1 MICSVPECG
10 RKFLAKGYC
19 SRHYTQWRKYGDPL
33 YRMIAERGAAIAW
46 IHAHVDY
53 DGPTCLIWPFKTR
66 YKKGYPA
73 VWFRGRFTG
82 GHRAMCTLKHG
93 DPPFA
98 GAEAAHSCG
107 KGREGCIHPKHLRWA
122 TQAENNKDKIL
133 HGTTHAGERN
143 PQARLTWADVRVIR
157 ERADSGETHGKIALD
172 YGVNRSNVSQIARGV
187 TWRLR

>member
-19 SRHYTQWRKYGDPL
+19 SRHYTQWRKYG
-33 YRMIAERGAAIAW
+33 
-46 IHAHVDY
+46 
-53 DGPTCLIWPFKTR
+53 
-66 YKKGYPA
+66 
-73 VWFRGRFTG
+73 
-82 GHRAMCTLKHG
+82 
-93 DPPFA
+93 
-98 GAEAAHSCG
+98 
-107 KGREGCIHPKHLRWA
+107 IHPKHLRWA